1 MAQAEFSEDGVT
13 LHLSKEEWWFVVSSM
28 THVLYGR
35 RLSDNDLQNILMTSP
50 ADAERLVGQLC
61 EAEVEARR
69 SGSHWAP
76 RPDL

>member
-1 MAQAEFSEDGVT
+1 MAKAEFSEDGVT

-28 THVLYGR
+28 SHVLYGR
-35 RLSDNDLQNILMTSP
+35 RLSDNDFRNILMTDV
-50 ADAERLVGQLC
+50 ADAERLQRQLSQ
-61 EAEVEARR
+61 AEVEARR